1 MESLKQF
8 VRDVPDFPKQGIIFK
23 DISPLLGN
31 PQAFR
36 NVTHSFAE
44 YWQGKV
50 DAIAALDARGFIFG
64 GALAVEMGV
73 PLALVRKKGKLP
85 SKSVSISYSLEYG
98 ESVLELHEDAFSPG
112 MRVLI
117 VDDLLATGGTA
128 AAAHALVKRT
138 GASVIGYAFVIE
150 LLLLGGRS
158 KLGDSEVN
166 SLITY

>member
-1 MESLKQF
+1 MESLKQL
-8 VRDVPDFPKQGIIFK
+8 VRDVPNFPKQGIMFK

-31 PQAFR
+31 PDAFR
-36 NVTHSFAE
+36 TVIHSFAK
-44 YWQGKV
+44 YWQGKI

-64 GALAVEMGV
+64 GALAVEMSV

-98 ESVLELHEDAFSPG
+98 ENVLELHEDAFSPG

-128 AAAHALVKRT
+128 AAAQALVQQT
-138 GASVIGYAFVIE
+138 GASVVGYAFVIE
-150 LLLLGGRS
+150 LMFLDGRS
-158 KLGDSEVN
+158 RLGDIEVN
-166 SLITY
+166 SLIMY